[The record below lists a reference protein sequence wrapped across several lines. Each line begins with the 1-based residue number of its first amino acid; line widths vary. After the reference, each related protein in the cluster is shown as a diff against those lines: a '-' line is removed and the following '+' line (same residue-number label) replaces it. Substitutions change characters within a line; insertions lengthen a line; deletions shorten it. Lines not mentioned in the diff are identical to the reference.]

1 MAVMFQVSSTGS
13 APWTD
18 IPNPSEWTCSY
29 QDLSTEGT
37 AGRSL
42 DGTMHKDLVA
52 VKRKNALT
60 WWGKDDSVVNA
71 ITTAAKGQVFIYLK
85 YNDPFDGGSS
95 RTVVCYTGDI
105 VCTCQMAMG
114 HYVWQVSLSFIEQ

>member
-1 MAVMFQVSSTGS
+1 MAALFQVKVSGS
-13 APWTD
+13 WVD
-18 IPNPSEWTCSY
+18 IPTPSEWTCSY

-37 AGRSL
+37 AGRTL

-52 VKRKNALT
+52 VKRKNALV
-60 WWGKDDSVVNA
+60 WWGKDDTAVKT
-71 ITTAAKGQVFIYLK
+71 ITDAAKSAVFVDMK
-85 YNDPFDGGSS
+85 YTDPFDGASKTI
-95 RTVVCYTGDI
+95 TVYTGDI

>member
-1 MAVMFQVSSTGS
+1 MAAMFQIKVNNT
-13 APWTD
+13 WTD
-18 IPNPSEWTCSY
+18 IPTPSEWTCSW

-52 VKRKNALT
+52 VKRKNALV
-60 WWGKDDSVVNA
+60 WWGKDNSVVKA
-71 ITTAAKGQVFIYLK
+71 ITDATKNNAVFIQMK
-85 YNDPFDGGSS
+85 YTDPFNNASNTI
-95 RTVVCYTGDI
+95 TVYTGDI
-105 VCTCQMAMG
+105 TCTAQMAMG